1 MGSDPQN
8 IDIIC
13 YCIILIVIRRV
24 FFQEPISEHAQ
35 DEDQD
40 AIFGIHVNN
49 IQQEQW
55 EWPVLLIAIANTI
68 GIQNLIKR

>member
-40 AIFGIHVNN
+40 AIFGIHGHANN
-49 IQQEQW
+49 IQQW
-55 EWPVLLIAIANTI
+55 EWPVLLIAID
-68 GIQNLIKR
+68 IQNFNQKIQED